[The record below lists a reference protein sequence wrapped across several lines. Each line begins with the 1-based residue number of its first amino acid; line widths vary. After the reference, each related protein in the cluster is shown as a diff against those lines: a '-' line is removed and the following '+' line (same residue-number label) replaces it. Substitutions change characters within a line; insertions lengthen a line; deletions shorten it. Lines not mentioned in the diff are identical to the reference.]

1 MVRQMERLFSLDLL
15 RGIDMFL
22 LTSGIGGVMIFVCN
36 HVGLAEWGAY
46 HIGHHAPWE
55 GFSFWDIIMP
65 LFIFI
70 CGAAVPLALEKRLA
84 QGKKAFWKHVAG
96 RVGLL
101 WICGMCVQGGLLS
114 YNLMEMRFFSNTLQA
129 IAVGYLVA
137 AFVMSFRRR
146 WLVPATAAVLAVV
159 YALLLHFFGDYSLR
173 GNFAYAVE
181 MKIFRFVCPEDAAPV
196 KMLMKYGYTWILSS
210 MMFGAM
216 TLCGMFC
223 TQIFIGGLS
232 PWRKAGMVALFGA
245 GLLAAGFALQ
255 PWIPRIKSIAT
266 FTFTAQAMGYSV
278 LAWAA
283 LYALTDVLRFRKG
296 LGFLILFGQN
306 ALFAYMVTHIFGRFP
321 YAISQSFYGG
331 LEHFFTPEGW
341 KEWLPLIRGLFN
353 MATMIFLL
361 RYWVL
366 VKKGKRAVETERRD
380 GYLARTDP
388 AKPS

>member
-1 MVRQMERLFSLDLL
+1 MDMAKTMESPAKPKERLFSLDLL

-22 LTSGIGGVMIFVCN
+22 LTGGIGGVMIFVCN
-36 HVGLAEWGAY
+36 HVGLEEWGAY
-46 HIGHHAPWE
+46 HIGHHAPWI

-65 LFIFI
+65 LFIFM
-70 CGAAVPLALEKRLA
+70 CGASVPLALEKRLA

-96 RVGLL
+96 RFALL
-101 WICGMCVQGGLLS
+101 WLCGLCVQGNLLS
-114 YNLMEMRFFSNTLQA
+114 YDIAQLKPYSNTLQS

-137 AFVMSFRRR
+137 AIVLTFRRR
-146 WLVPATAAVLAVV
+146 WLVPAVAVALAAA
-159 YALLLHFFGDYSLR
+159 YALLLHLFGDYTQN
-173 GNFAYAVE
+173 GNFAYFCE
-181 MKIFRFVCPEDAAPV
+181 LKILRAFWPEDSAAV
-196 KMLMKYGYTWILSS
+196 KTVVEHGYTWFLTS

-216 TLCGMFC
+216 TLCGMHC
-223 TQIFIGGLS
+223 TYVLTGS
-232 PWRKAGMVALFGA
+232 CAPWRKVWAMSILGV

-255 PWIPRIKSIAT
+255 PWIPRIKHIFT
-266 FTFTAQAMGYSV
+266 LTFTAQAMGYSV

-283 LYALTDVLRFRKG
+283 LYALTDIWRFRKG

-321 YAISQSFYGG
+321 YSISQSFYGG

-366 VKKGKRAVETERRD
+366 VKKVRSSGVVSGKT
-380 GYLARTDP
+380 L
-388 AKPS
+388 